1 MEQIANI
8 FSIFYIFYVS
18 TFNRNNAHL
27 SAQRCLFPALPHN
40 QAEKTLPTRRVPHAP
55 HSGILPL
62 HRAANFLTHPCTIE
76 QGKDLLLYSPR
87 APCAALR
94 LSSSARNRT

>member
-8 FSIFYIFYVS
+8 FSIFYVS
-18 TFNRNNAHL
+18 TFSQNNAHL
-27 SAQRCLFPALPHN
+27 SAQHCHFPALQNN
-40 QAEKTLPTRRVPHAP
+40 QAEKTLPTRRVPRAP

-62 HRAANFLTHPCTIE
+62 HRAANFLMHPCAIE
-76 QGKDLLLYSPR
+76 QGKDLLHYSPR

-94 LSSSARNRT
+94 LSSPARGCA